1 VSLFVPLLGKILPLY
16 TNIVLGYL
24 ATRLLKVDRAGAAAL
39 LFYLMAP
46 IVVFSATM
54 GVHLDAAVALLP
66 LFLFL
71 FSSLMAVAA
80 LWLFKRLWPD
90 ATGNILAFTA
100 GTGNTG
106 YFGIAL
112 ALIVFEPRV
121 ADIYIFTVLASF
133 FYESTT
139 GFYITAKGTFTAR
152 ESLAKVLRL
161 PVLYAFLL
169 ALILNLAGVRL
180 PESLAE
186 YLGQFR
192 IAYSIIGIML
202 IGMGLVGFRQGRGV
216 DRRFLALTLAIKHL
230 LWPALIA
237 LIIWFDTR
245 FFGLLHRDLYRVMFV
260 FAIVPLAGNTVTL
273 AVLLNARPE
282 KAALAVLLSTLLS
295 IITIPF
301 MLAWYG
307 ME

>member
-1 VSLFVPLLGKILPLY
+1 MSLFVPLLGKILPLY

-192 IAYSIIGIML
+192 IAYSIIGMML
-202 IGMGLVGFRQGRGV
+202 IGMGLVGFRQGGGV

-237 LIIWFDTR
+237 LIIWLDTR

-295 IITIPF
+295 IFTIPF

>member
-1 VSLFVPLLGKILPLY
+1 MSLFFAILGKILPLY

-24 ATRLLKVDRAGAAAL
+24 ASRFLKVDRAGAAAL
-39 LFYLMAP
+39 LFYVLGP

-54 GVHLDAAVALLP
+54 RVHLDAAVALLP
-66 LFLFL
+66 VFFFF

-112 ALIVFEPRV
+112 ALILFEPRV

-139 GFYITAKGTFTAR
+139 GFYITAKGRFTAR

-161 PVLYAFLL
+161 PVLYAFFL
-169 ALILNLAGVRL
+169 ALVLNLTGVRL
-180 PESLAE
+180 PESLGA
-186 YLGQFR
+186 YLGQFK
-192 IAYSIIGIML
+192 IAYSIIGMMI
-202 IGMGLVGFRQGRGV
+202 IGMSLVGFRKSGGA
-216 DRRFLALTLAIKHL
+216 DRRFLLLTLAIKHL
-230 LWPALIA
+230 LWPALIVG
-237 LIIWFDTR
+237 IILADTV
-245 FFGLLHRDLYRVMFV
+245 FFGLLNRDLHQVMFV

-273 AVLLNARPE
+273 AVLLRAHPE

-295 IITIPF
+295 IVTTPF
-301 MLAWYG
+301 MLAWFEMY
-307 ME
+307 